1 MKFLKQKLKVKARVP
16 INIVTRMKQYDGQ
29 RVLSSQSKKG
39 NSGCSVTRGKIMS
52 RAWELHRPVEI
63 P

>member
-16 INIVTRMKQYDGQ
+16 INTVTRMKQYDGQ
-29 RVLSSQSKKG
+29 RVLSSQSKKR
-39 NSGCSVTRGKIMS
+39 NSGYSVTRGKIMS
-52 RAWELHRPVEI
+52 RARESNRPVEI